1 MNPPSGALYYVG
13 RLFNRLV
20 EAHGRTEQSL
30 DDFMKAELM
39 RNRAH
44 ILPARLQPILTGS
57 LNSRLTAFI
66 QLTAIAQNIN
76 AGPIDGF
83 WGPQTQ
89 YAFET
94 LVHFENY
101 GELPVLWRDWTPPS
115 QVVNQWPEENE
126 AALTSFYGQP
136 CNESSL
142 VLVHLPYTLRLAW
155 DLTTNVNRIRCHQ
168 KVADSLLRVLQAV
181 KASYDDERIRSL
193 RLDRYGG
200 CYNPRR
206 KRGGSAWSTHAW
218 GIALDFDPDRNQLQ
232 WGRNKAAFASPEY
245 DLWWSCWE
253 KEGWISLGRK
263 ANYDWMHVQAAI

>member
-39 RNRAH
+39 RNSAH
-44 ILPARLQPILTGS
+44 VLPARLQPILTGS

-66 QLTAIAQNIN
+66 QLTATAQNIN
-76 AGPIDGF
+76 ARPIDGF

-89 YAFET
+89 YAYET
-94 LVHFENY
+94 LMHLENY
-101 GELPVLWRDWTPPS
+101 GELPILWRDWAPPS
-115 QVVNQWPEENE
+115 QVVNQWPQENE
-126 AALTSFYGQP
+126 AALTNFYGQP
-136 CNESSL
+136 CNELSL
-142 VLVHLPYTLRLAW
+142 VLINLPYTLRLAW

-168 KVADSLLRVLQAV
+168 KVADSLMRVLQAV
-181 KASYDDERIRSL
+181 KTNYDEERIRLL

-232 WGRNKAAFASPEY
+232 WGRNKAAFANPEY

-253 KEGWISLGRK
+253 QEGWISLGRK